1 MSLVSDAER
10 ETFWRDG
17 VVCLRAVMPTA
28 WLDRMAA
35 PLDEALTSPAT
46 ANLSQ
51 MSDDLAAGVGATR
64 LVDERVAAAGAA
76 GLPRGHFLA
85 GTDHWREQPEFLDF
99 ALHSPLPAIVAALLR
114 SEHVMLYEDSVL
126 VKEPGSE
133 EKTAWHQDMAY
144 FALAGDNVAT
154 TWVPLDP
161 VTATTGAVRYVAGS
175 HRDRTKF
182 RPGTFVT
189 DVSFGDPDAVDVPD
203 YDDERVAGAARIVS
217 FDTQPGDVVIHHART
232 IHGAGGNASATTR
245 RRAISVRYAGDGTTY
260 QPAPGLAK
268 LHHEGLTP
276 GQALDPDACPL
287 AWPPAESG
295 PSS

>member
-1 MSLVSDAER
+1 MSLVTHADR

-17 VVCLRAVMPTA
+17 VVCLRGVMPGA

-35 PLDEALTSPAT
+35 PLEEALISPAT

-51 MSDDLAAGVGATR
+51 MADDLTAGAGATR
-64 LVDERVAAAGAA
+64 LVDERVVAAGAA

-114 SEHVMLYEDSVL
+114 SEQVWLYEDSVL

-144 FALAGDNVAT
+144 FALAGDLVAT

-189 DVSFGDPDAVDVPD
+189 DVSFGDPDAIDVPD
-203 YDDERVAGAARIVS
+203 YDDERVAGAARIVG
-217 FDTQPGDVVIHHART
+217 FDTEPGDVVIHQART

-268 LHHEGLTP
+268 PHHEGMVAGTP
-276 GQALDPDACPL
+276 LDPDACPL